1 MSRLCELSNF
11 QNSTDLKK
19 ACDKL
24 SKRYGWLGACKPS
37 KGLCISDLY
46 EILTFHWRF
55 GKLSSVKDFDFESV
69 GLKNQSNSKVAT
81 WSVVLQQC
89 SGCSCLKTQ
98 GALDKKNYRLKIILT
113 SSCHVWSDF
122 LMWPYCVEWHNYL
135 CWNYVE
141 QSWEQE
147 YSWVKPEATLFATW
161 SFRGA
166 HSRLQ
171 NLQSP
176 GRAESSSSP
185 V

>member
-11 QNSTDLKK
+11 QNSTDLKR

-46 EILTFHWRF
+46 EILTFHWCF

-81 WSVVLQQC
+81 LSVVLQQC

-98 GALDKKNYRLKIILT
+98 GALDRNRT
-113 SSCHVWSDF
+113 TV
-122 LMWPYCVEWHNYL
+122 
-135 CWNYVE
+135 
-141 QSWEQE
+141 
-147 YSWVKPEATLFATW
+147 
-161 SFRGA
+161 
-166 HSRLQ
+166 
-171 NLQSP
+171 
-176 GRAESSSSP
+176 
-185 V
+185 